1 MSNKTTFGILFIG
14 FGIIWLLNN
23 FGIINSP
30 SFGNWISI
38 LLVASGTWK
47 LVSSQFKSIMSST
60 ILIVLGLV
68 SGLLQLDIIQWSDI
82 NKALLPIVVILCG
95 VALLSR
101 NIKTS

>member
-38 LLVASGTWK
+38 LLIASGTWR
-47 LVSSQFKSIMSST
+47 LVSSQFKSIVSST
-60 ILIVLGLV
+60 ILIILGLV

-82 NKALLPIVVILCG
+82 NKALLPIIAILCG
-95 VALLSR
+95 IGLLSR
-101 NIKTS
+101 NIKKN